1 MPIIEKV
8 SEIGFCFG
16 VRRAVRIVSEVAR
29 ECGGVETLG
38 PVVHNEQVLNKL
50 AGLGVKVA
58 GSVGE
63 IKGDT
68 VVVSAHGISPEVE
81 RAIRQRDIKI
91 VDTTCPF
98 VHRAQQAARGL
109 AEAGFFVVVYGEAN
123 HTEVKGI
130 LGCAGGRGLAT
141 MDGLALAGVDNLPR
155 NLGVLSQTTQIP
167 ARFSGFVKSIIDA
180 TFDKDSELRVIDTIC
195 HDIRKRQATAVELA
209 RRADLMLVIGGR
221 HSANT
226 SYLTKLCSELTR
238 TYQVETAAE
247 INPSWLEGVSHVG
260 IAAGASTDEHTVDEV
275 IAGLEKLSLGM
286 NQI

>member
-1 MPIIEKV
+1 MPSIERA

-16 VRRAVRIVSEVAR
+16 VRRAVSILERVAR
-29 ECGGVETLG
+29 ERGGVETLG

-50 AGLGVKVA
+50 AGLGVRVA

-63 IKGDT
+63 IAGDT

-81 RAIRQRDIKI
+81 QAIRQRRIKI

-98 VHRAQQAARGL
+98 VHRAQRAARKL
-109 AEAGFFVVVYGEAN
+109 ADAGFWVVVYGEAS

-130 LGCAGGRGLAT
+130 LGFAGGGGLAT
-141 MDGLALAGVDNLPR
+141 MDGLALADIDNLPR
-155 NLGVLSQTTQIP
+155 RLGVLSQTTQIP
-167 ARFSGFVKSIIDA
+167 ARFNGFVKSIIEA
-180 TFDKDSELRVIDTIC
+180 TFGKDSELRVIDTIC

-209 RRADLMLVIGGR
+209 RRVDLMLVIGG
-221 HSANT
+221 HNSANT
-226 SYLTKLCSELTR
+226 GYLTRLCSEFTR

-247 INPSWLEGVSHVG
+247 INPSWLEGISHVG
-260 IAAGASTDEHTVDEV
+260 IAAGASTDEHTVAEV
-275 IAGLEKLSLGM
+275 TASLEQLSLGL